1 MRAILTTIVIAVII
15 GGGGVY
21 AWRYFGGFV
30 GEQPHIIAF
39 VDAYGAY
46 ADVAEQVELLVH
58 TPGTEGNQDRAELL
72 ALLNSLLTEPMDE
85 PHREELARL
94 AFTNLTALKKE
105 IDAAQAAQAQ
115 LYEALQSMDV
125 TSRSFVGIGHRRDAG
140 NVVAL
145 ARKRAELSARITSI
159 LSETNDHTYAII
171 TRILED
177 GGALTTEHIQ
187 DINAAIDTAE
197 QRFDTL
203 SGLYTE
209 LIEKRTELEQAI
221 ASFARHAV

>member
-1 MRAILTTIVIAVII
+1 MRAILATIIVAIVI

-21 AWRYFGGFV
+21 AWRYFGGFA
-30 GEQPHIIAF
+30 GEQSQIVAF
-39 VDAYGAY
+39 IDAYGAY

-58 TPGTEGNQDRAELL
+58 IPGTEGNQDRAELL
-72 ALLNSLLTEPMDE
+72 GLLNSILTESMDDSR
-85 PHREELARL
+85 REELARL

-115 LYEALQSMDV
+115 LYETLHDMD
-125 TSRSFVGIGHRRDAG
+125 TASRAFVGIGYRHDSG
-140 NVVAL
+140 EVVSL

-177 GGALTTEHIQ
+177 AGVLTTEHIQ
-187 DINAAIDTAE
+187 DINVATDAAE

-203 SGLYTE
+203 SELYAE
-209 LIEKRTELEQAI
+209 LMERRTELEQAI
-221 ASFARHAV
+221 ALFAQHAV